1 MELRKEPQLF
11 VKLGFTDMRKQING
25 LALLIQQLRPEGP
38 FGGAYYLFCGKT
50 RRVIKILY
58 WDRNGFCLWQK
69 RLEQDHFPWPKED
82 TDFTEVTRQ
91 KIRML
96 LTGIDIWK
104 EHKELKYKLAG

>member
-1 MELRKEPQLF
+1 
-11 VKLGFTDMRKQING
+11 
-25 LALLIQQLRPEGP
+25 
-38 FGGAYYLFCGKT
+38 
-50 RRVIKILY
+50 
-58 WDRNGFCLWQK
+58 LWQK